1 MCASEEMGRLDVKQ
15 RASLVTGG
23 GLLVTPPDV
32 NKNYDMTRR
41 YFCVWPF
48 G

>member
-23 GLLVTPPDV
+23 GFLVTPPDV

-41 YFCVWPF
+41 YFCV
-48 G
+48 